1 MTDIAICVN
10 ISKFHGTLIN
20 ANFQK
25 AGRLHSC
32 LIALLRLFVKLAFI
46 VLCIHKT
53 ANLTNR
59 LYQPLCVSF
68 YYIIYIVNVCF
79 FEWNI
84 LQVFIGAN
92 FQKAGRL
99 HSCLIM
105 LGNSFLISF
114 LFYGSHKKQ
123 TRSKTRCTNPCVFLF
138 IILYIYSKYMFFW
151 VMCFTSPIDA
161 NFQKAGRLHSCLIPA
176 PQPCFATLQF
186 LVYYHKPKQSS
197 KTRSTNPCVFL
208 FIILYIYSK
217 RMYFWVTYFT
227 DFRWRQFSK
236 SWTPSFLP
244 YSARNLCYFV
254 LIFV

>member
-1 MTDIAICVN
+1 MTPISCKYVTRCNTHMTDIAICVN

-99 HSCLIM
+99 HSCLIHAPQ
-105 LGNSFLISF
+105 SFVNCLFFCDIPYHNKQLTNERYQPLCVSF
-114 LFYGSHKKQ
+114 YYIIYIVNTCIFEW
-123 TRSKTRCTNPCVFLF
+123 
-138 IILYIYSKYMFFW
+138 IILQIF
-151 VMCFTSPIDA
+151 VDA
-161 NFQKAGRLHSCLIPA
+161 DFQKAGRLHSCLIPA
-176 PQPCFATLQF
+176 PC
-186 LVYYHKPKQSS
+186 LV
-197 KTRSTNPCVFL
+197 
-208 FIILYIYSK
+208 
-217 RMYFWVTYFT
+217 
-227 DFRWRQFSK
+227 
-236 SWTPSFLP
+236 
-244 YSARNLCYFV
+244 
-254 LIFV
+254 